1 MDKPSGAAACRP
13 MAGGPGRAVRA
24 PASRGAWRG
33 APSGQSAAREAAPSR
48 RGGWEALASAAGPS
62 PFAEKQLSTRRA
74 SGGASTSLCRDPL
87 RLVRGGRV
95 TCTGPRPGLL
105 RPEAPSCG
113 RPGGPQPSSPPS
125 LRGEIVRV
133 FGARGGSPAL
143 CTWPAP
149 PISGCPAPARPGH
162 AVGATCAPLR
172 RARGWTWS
180 PVPPATPAHALLA
193 PRTPRQGARLR
204 AQLAPN
210 SERAGQGPSVPTRV
224 SAGPGGGQRPEVA
237 REGSG

>member
-1 MDKPSGAAACRP
+1 MDKPSGAAGCRP
-13 MAGGPGRAVRA
+13 MAGGPGRAMRA

-105 RPEAPSCG
+105 RPGAPSCV
-113 RPGGPQPSSPPS
+113 RPGAPTLEPTLPAWRDRPCV
-125 LRGEIVRV
+125 RGEGREPPPPHMAGASHLRV
-133 FGARGGSPAL
+133 SH
-143 CTWPAP
+143 T
-149 PISGCPAPARPGH
+149 CPA
-162 AVGATCAPLR
+162 
-172 RARGWTWS
+172 RARSRRYVCVAEASTRLDME
-180 PVPPATPAHALLA
+180 PRPPATPAHALLA

>member
-105 RPEAPSCG
+105 RPGAPSCG

-133 FGARGGSPAL
+133 FGARGGSP
-143 CTWPAP
+143 P
-149 PISGCPAPARPGH
+149 PLHMAGASHLRVSRTCPARARSRRYVCAAEASTRLDVEPRPPRHAGSRPAR
-162 AVGATCAPLR
+162 APD
-172 RARGWTWS
+172 
-180 PVPPATPAHALLA
+180 P
-193 PRTPRQGARLR
+193 
-204 AQLAPN
+204 
-210 SERAGQGPSVPTRV
+210 
-224 SAGPGGGQRPEVA
+224 SAGRSA
-237 REGSG
+237 EGIAGSKL